1 MKFKI
6 TDHIEFDQKGR
17 AQCPACL
24 TDGKAGDN
32 LALVPNTDGA
42 YKCHRGCTPEQ
53 IREAIGQPKSENLGD
68 RIVPTALAQSK
79 KPPKY
84 HQLPSIQENNK
95 KLLTESKLAKQW
107 LLDRGID
114 DAAIMAYQIGIA
126 KKQIAKYEGK
136 NIIEKKT
143 FPCITIPYKYGEAY
157 LQKYFVAP
165 WLNSDER
172 FGNRIIQDYGISAR
186 WYFTNQEGNK
196 ELWICEGEWDA
207 ILLASVSTGF
217 DICTST
223 TGAGNIP
230 TDLSDLDQY
239 DKIYIWYDLDHPD
252 SKGKQPGPDG
262 AIKLQAKL
270 GDRAKICTVPHP
282 ENYKSGYDISDAI
295 KDGYTLDQLIHESK
309 NAIAI
314 ESKTTNKK
322 STLKSRLTTTAELM
336 ARAKDY
342 TDWLIDE
349 ILPIDELILL
359 AASPRAGK
367 SLMAMNIAQC
377 VASGT
382 NFLDRPVTQGSVIYV
397 QCEDSETKT
406 KQRAIA
412 QGWDENLPVYW
423 LDKFKLSELPE
434 LIELAK
440 EIEPRLIVLD
450 TLSRIRDDNATE
462 SSAEMGRILEP
473 LQEFAKN
480 HNCCVLPIH
489 HTGKIKA
496 DNADTLDV
504 FDTIRGS
511 SSIRATCRGTLVIA
525 YGESGYRLCIENGYN
540 KQDLKVSLNLADLTW
555 KLLGKWGM
563 QVDASQNDQVLEY
576 LTRHEH
582 ATLEQIHDFTGINK
596 ASLYNVLARLV
607 HDDKVSKS
615 GSRRSVTYS
624 KLSLKSTFVQS
635 DTSDMS
641 DMLSDSENHTEQRSD
656 AYQTKNNF
664 TNTSDAIEVQKH
676 ADVITPIPSNLSDCL
691 TSASNQDTLSVSVSD
706 NISDKPKSVRSK
718 PLKVGDRVQIKAGS
732 LSGKVGVID
741 KLIPVDL
748 GRLGMSFEAIIV
760 DPSFAIPP
768 SIPIAHLV
776 LAK

>member
-1 MKFKI
+1 MTFKI
-6 TDHIEFDQKGR
+6 ADHIEFDQKGR
-17 AQCPACL
+17 AQCPVCL
-24 TDGKAGDN
+24 ADGKTTKNLSIVAG
-32 LALVPNTDGA
+32 TDGA
-42 YKCHRGCTPEQ
+42 YKCHRGCSTDD
-53 IREAIGQPKSENLGD
+53 IRDAIGQPKGEHTGD
-68 RIVPTALAQSK
+68 RIVPTALAQPK
-79 KPPKY
+79 NEPKY
-84 HQLPSIQENNK
+84 HSQADIDANNQR
-95 KLLTESKLAKQW
+95 LIHESKLAKQW
-107 LLDRGID
+107 LSDRGFD
-114 DAAIMAYQIGIA
+114 EADLSRHHLGIV
-126 KKQIAKYEGK
+126 KKQIAKSEGK
-136 NIIEKKT
+136 NIVEKKLL
-143 FPCITIPYKYGEAY
+143 PCITVPYLYNQGY

-165 WLNSDER
+165 WLNSGER
-172 FGNRIIQDYGISAR
+172 LDTRVIQDYGLSAR
-186 WYFTNQEGNK
+186 WWFTRSTEAK

-207 ILLASVSTGF
+207 IALSRLPDLKF

-230 TDLSDLDQY
+230 IDLADLQQY
-239 DKIYIWYDLDHPD
+239 DQIYIWYDLDHPD
-252 SKGKQPGPDG
+252 SKGKQPGADG

-295 KDGYTLDQLIHESK
+295 KDGYTLEKFIQASTE
-309 NAIAI
+309 AIAI
-314 ESKTTNKK
+314 ESKITNKK
-322 STLKSRLTTTAELM
+322 STLKSRLTTTSELM

-412 QGWDENLPVYW
+412 QGWDESLPVYW

-440 EIEPRLIVLD
+440 DIEPRLIILD

-496 DNADTLDV
+496 DNADTVDV

-563 QVDASQNDQVLEY
+563 QVDASQNDQVLDY

-596 ASLYNVLARLV
+596 GGLYKVLSRLV

-615 GSRRSVTYS
+615 GSRKAVVYS

-635 DTSDMS
+635 DISDMS
-641 DMLSDSENHTEQRSD
+641 DMLSDTENHTEQTSY

-664 TNTSDAIEVQKH
+664 TNTPDAIEVQKH
-676 ADVITPIPSNLSDCL
+676 ADVVTPTPSNLSDCL
-691 TSASNQDTLSVSVSD
+691 TSTSNQGGVSIAVSD
-706 NISDKPKSVRSK
+706 NISDKPKSVRYK
-718 PLKVGDRVQIKAGS
+718 PLKVGDKVRITRGF
-732 LSGKVGVID
+732 LHGKTGKIA
-741 KLIPVDL
+741 KLISVDL
-748 GRLGMSFEAIIV
+748 GDEESFDAIIEN
-760 DPSFAIPP
+760 PAFAISP
-768 SIPIAHLV
+768 SIRVGDLERI
-776 LAK
+776 K